1 MDPIILAKIIT
12 AHNIVYFVLSA
23 LVAVAIVNKTK
34 FTNVCMIWII
44 PVVWICLAVLF
55 AVLGELFKLAVG
67 ILIVVGVI
75 VVVGLYLK
83 KKKAA

>member
-12 AHNIVYFVLSA
+12 AHNIVYFVLST

-44 PVVWICLAVLF
+44 PVVWIFLAVLF
-55 AVLGELFKLAVG
+55 AVLGELFKLAMGLLV
-67 ILIVVGVI
+67 VVGV
-75 VVVGLYLK
+75 VVVVVMYLK
-83 KKKAA
+83 K